1 MYRKLYL
8 PLDNSDHSVAASEVA
23 IRLAKSSGAEIIGS
37 HVYAARLH
45 DYRFKQMEYTL
56 PEEYQDEAEL
66 ERQRKIHDSLITSGL
81 QLISDSYLEA
91 TQKRCLEEGIQFT
104 PKTFDG
110 KNWEVLVQ
118 DINDSDYDLVLMG
131 ACGLG
136 QVKETQIG
144 TCVDRVV
151 RRAHRDTLVVRHR
164 EGREPFD
171 GPIVVAIDGS
181 PQSFA
186 GLRTALELGRALELP
201 VEAVSVYDPYL
212 HYVLFNG
219 IVGVLSEKASKVFRF
234 KEQEALHEEII
245 DTGLAMIYSSHLKVA
260 REVART
266 EGVELPITL
275 LDGKAFEQ
283 VLRYVR
289 EKDASLLVCGRI
301 GVHSDQGMDLG
312 GNTENLLR
320 LAPCSVLLSSRTYVP
335 PIDVRGAAS
344 VVWTPEAN
352 AVVERIPCSAQ
363 GLSRTAVLRWAM
375 ERGHSIISQDIV
387 TAALGDILP
396 PEASMAIGVPVP
408 QTDSSEHDLEV
419 HICRDCGYTARGVR
433 PVICPVCG
441 GAREQFSQVDRR
453 GLMEAAVEEG
463 GVTEELTFD
472 NRKIGWSNDARL
484 LLHQMPAGYLRRR
497 VKAKVEKVART
508 RRLTVVTRQVAA
520 PLIEPELGRSAHAQ
534 PHRTPL
540 EEQLPAVP
548 VEASPS
554 AGFDGATPE
563 SDEVDLALLTYAA
576 GGAGGQYI
584 PREAAP
590 TIARLRPREE
600 GTTPGFSSDPSQRR
614 PSSGEDAD
622 QLLVSAPLGESAKCP
637 FPGADAALRDAA
649 RREDAGS

>member
-8 PLDNSDHSVAASEVA
+8 PLDNSDHSQAAAELA
-23 IRLAKSSGAEIIGS
+23 IQLARHDGAEIVGC

-56 PEEYQDEAEL
+56 PEEYQDEVEL
-66 ERQRKIHDSLITSGL
+66 ERQRKIHDSLITNGL
-81 QLISDSYLEA
+81 QLISDSYLDT
-91 TQKRCLEEGIQFT
+91 TQKRCLEEGIRFT

-110 KNWEVLVQ
+110 KNWEVLVK
-118 DINDSDYDLVLMG
+118 DIQDSDYDLVLMG

-136 QVKETQIG
+136 QVKETQVG

-164 EGREPFD
+164 GEGQVE

-186 GLRTALELGRALELP
+186 GLRTALELGRALGRK

-260 REVART
+260 KEVARA
-266 EGVELPITL
+266 EGVDLPITL

-289 EKDASLLVCGRI
+289 EKDASILVVGRI
-301 GVHSDQGMDLG
+301 GVHSDEQMDIG

-335 PIDVRGAAS
+335 PIDVRGAAQ

-352 AVVERIPCSAQ
+352 SVIERIPCSAQ

-387 TAALGDILP
+387 SEALGDILP
-396 PEASMAIGVPVP
+396 PEAAAAIGVEG
-408 QTDSSEHDLEV
+408 SSGRGDEGELEV
-419 HICRDCGYTARGVR
+419 HVCRECGYTARGTR
-433 PVICPVCG
+433 PVACPVCQ
-441 GAREQFSQVDRR
+441 GAPEQFSRVDHQS
-453 GLMEAAVEEG
+453 LMEAAQHEG
-463 GVTEELTFD
+463 EVTDELTFD
-472 NRKIGWSNDARL
+472 NRKIGWSTEARN
-484 LLHQMPAGYLRRR
+484 LLHEMPAGYLRRR
-497 VKAKVEKVART
+497 IKAKVEKVART
-508 RRLTVVTRQVAA
+508 RRLAIVTLQVAEPVIA
-520 PLIEPELGRSAHAQ
+520 PELGRAANAQ

-540 EEQLPAVP
+540 EEGAGEEDPAGGQGFDPATSVEGPVDEALLTFAAGGRGGRYVP
-548 VEASPS
+548 REASP
-554 AGFDGATPE
+554 T
-563 SDEVDLALLTYAA
+563 V
-576 GGAGGQYI
+576 
-584 PREAAP
+584 
-590 TIARLRPREE
+590 ARLRPREE
-600 GTTPGFSSDPSQRR
+600 GTTPGYQQGSQAAE
-614 PSSGEDAD
+614 PAAGLPEPSGEDE
-622 QLLVSAPLGESAKCP
+622 PTGKCP
-637 FPGADAALRDAA
+637 FPHAAEQLRQAA
-649 RREDAGS
+649 GEPVESS

>member
-8 PLDNSDHSVAASEVA
+8 PLDNSDHSVAASQVA
-23 IRLAKSSGAEIIGS
+23 IRLAKASGAEIIGS

-66 ERQRKIHDSLITSGL
+66 ERQRKIHDSLITTGL
-81 QLISDSYLEA
+81 QLISDSYLDE
-91 TQKRCLEEGIQFT
+91 TQKRCLEQGIQFT

-110 KNWEVLVQ
+110 KNWEVLVK
-118 DINDSDYDLVLMG
+118 DINESDYDLVLMG

-164 EGREPFD
+164 EGREPFQ

-186 GLRTALELGRALELP
+186 GLRTALELGRMLDLP

-260 REVART
+260 RDVAKA
-266 EGVELPITL
+266 EGVDLPITL

-352 AVVERIPCSAQ
+352 SVIERIPCSAQ

-396 PEASMAIGVPVP
+396 PEASVAIGVPVP
-408 QTDSSEHDLEV
+408 ERNGAAVDFEV
-419 HICRDCGYTARGVR
+419 NVCRDCGYTARGVL
-433 PVICPVCG
+433 PVVCPVCG
-441 GAREQFSQVDRR
+441 GPPEQFSRVDHR
-453 GLMEAAVEEG
+453 GLMEAAADEG
-463 GVTEELTFD
+463 EVTEELTFD
-472 NRKIGWSNDARL
+472 NRKIGWSNDART
-484 LLHQMPAGYLRRR
+484 LLHEMPAGYLRRR
-497 VKAKVEKVART
+497 IKAKVEKVART
-508 RRLTVVTRQVAA
+508 RRLSVVTLQVAA
-520 PLIEPELGRSAHAQ
+520 PLIEPELGRSANAQ

-540 EEQLPAVP
+540 EGELAGVAAAA
-548 VEASPS
+548 EANS
-554 AGFDGATPE
+554 GFDGATPD
-563 SDEVDLALLTYAA
+563 SDDVDRALLTYAA
-576 GGAGGQYI
+576 GGAGGRYV
-584 PREAAP
+584 PREASP

-600 GTTPGFSSDPSQRR
+600 GTTPGFAVSPETAAEEAAEG
-614 PSSGEDAD
+614 PPESGAE
-622 QLLVSAPLGESAKCP
+622 LAKCP
-637 FPGADAALRDAA
+637 VLRRD
-649 RREDAGS
+649 EE

>member
-8 PLDNSDHSVAASEVA
+8 PLDNSDHANAAAEVA
-23 IRLAKSSGAEIIGS
+23 IRLARASGAEIVGC

-66 ERQRKIHDSLITSGL
+66 ERQRKIHDSLITTGL
-81 QLISDSYLEA
+81 GLISDSYLEA
-91 TQKRCLEEGIQFT
+91 AQRRCLEESIPFT

-110 KNWEVLVQ
+110 KNWEVLVR
-118 DINDSDYDLVLMG
+118 DIQESDYDLVLMG

-151 RRAHRDTLVVRHR
+151 RRAHRDTMVVRHQ
-164 EGREPFD
+164 EGRDPMS

-186 GLRTALELGRALELP
+186 GLRTALELGRLLDLE

-245 DTGLAMIYSSHLKVA
+245 DTGLAMIYQSHLKVA
-260 REVART
+260 REVARA

-301 GVHSDQGMDLG
+301 GVHSDQGMDIG
-312 GNTENLLR
+312 GNAENLLR

-352 AVVERIPCSAQ
+352 QVVDRIPCSAQ
-363 GLSRTAVLRWAM
+363 GLARTAVLRWAM
-375 ERGHSIISQDIV
+375 ERGHSIISQDLV
-387 TAALGDILP
+387 SQALGDILP
-396 PEASMAIGVPVP
+396 REASRAIGIEVDEAVAEA
-408 QTDSSEHDLEV
+408 SAGEV
-419 HICRDCGYTARGVR
+419 HVCRECGYTARGVR
-433 PVICPVCG
+433 PVACPVCG
-441 GAREQFSQVDRR
+441 SASERFAKVDHEELSRD
-453 GLMEAAVEEG
+453 AAEEG
-463 GVTEELTFD
+463 GVAEETTFD
-472 NRKIGWSNDARL
+472 NHKIGWSSEARG

-497 VKAKVEKVART
+497 IKAKVEKVART
-508 RRLTVVTRQVAA
+508 RRLQVVTLQVAA
-520 PLIEPELGRSAHAQ
+520 PVIEPEMGRSAHAQ

-540 EEQLPAVP
+540 ETETSVSD
-548 VEASPS
+548 ETE
-554 AGFDGATPE
+554 AGFEGDPLPE
-563 SDEVDLALLTYAA
+563 LEVDRALLTYAA
-576 GGAGGQYI
+576 GGPGGRYV
-584 PREAAP
+584 PREASP
-590 TIARLRPREE
+590 TVARLRPRDE
-600 GTTPGFSSDPSQRR
+600 GTTPGWKP
-614 PSSGEDAD
+614 PAEA
-622 QLLVSAPLGESAKCP
+622 GESAPKCP
-637 FPGADAALRDAA
+637 FHDDPELQDQVEEAFR
-649 RREDAGS
+649 S

>member
-66 ERQRKIHDSLITSGL
+66 ERQRKIHDSLITNGL
-81 QLISDSYLEA
+81 QLISDSYLDA
-91 TQKRCLEEGIQFT
+91 TQKRCAEEGIQFT

-110 KNWEVLVQ
+110 KNWEVLVK
-118 DINDSDYDLVLMG
+118 DINESDYDLVLMG

-164 EGREPFD
+164 EGREPLD
-171 GPIVVAIDGS
+171 GPIVVAVDGS

-260 REVART
+260 RDVAQA
-266 EGVELPITL
+266 EGVDLPITL

-352 AVVERIPCSAQ
+352 SVVERIPCSAQ

-387 TAALGDILP
+387 SAALGDILP
-396 PEASMAIGVPVP
+396 PEASAAIGIAVPVKSNAD
-408 QTDSSEHDLEV
+408 TDFEV
-419 HICRDCGYTARGVR
+419 HICRECGYTARGVQ
-433 PVICPVCG
+433 PVACPVCG
-441 GAREQFSQVDRR
+441 GDSDQFSRVDHRS
-453 GLMEAAVEEG
+453 LMEAAAQEGEVSEE
-463 GVTEELTFD
+463 VTFD
-472 NRKIGWSNDARL
+472 NHKIGWSTDARN
-484 LLHQMPAGYLRRR
+484 LLHEMPAGYLRRR
-497 VKAKVEKVART
+497 IKAKVEKVART
-508 RRLTVVTRQVAA
+508 RRLSVVTLQVAA
-520 PLIEPELGRSAHAQ
+520 PLIEPELGRSANAQ

-540 EEQLPAVP
+540 QGEPEL
-548 VEASPS
+548 EAAIPERDL
-554 AGFDGATPE
+554 GFEGADAE
-563 SDEVDLALLTYAA
+563 SDDVDRALLTYAA
-576 GGAGGQYI
+576 GGAGGRFI
-584 PREAAP
+584 PREASP
-590 TIARLRPREE
+590 TVARLRPREE
-600 GTTPGFSSDPSQRR
+600 GTTPGFSNPAGPTEVLTDEAALVPA
-614 PSSGEDAD
+614 DA
-622 QLLVSAPLGESAKCP
+622 APQAAKCP
-637 FPGADAALRDAA
+637 VPRGERA
-649 RREDAGS
+649 

>member
-8 PLDNSDHSVAASEVA
+8 PLDNSDHSTAAAEVA
-23 IRLAKSSGAEIIGS
+23 IKLAKASGAEVVGS

-56 PEEYQDEAEL
+56 PEEYQDEVEL
-66 ERQRKIHDSLITSGL
+66 ERQRKIHDSLITTGL
-81 QLISDSYLEA
+81 NLISDSYLQA
-91 TQKRCLEEGIQFT
+91 AQRRCLEEGVSFS

-118 DINDSDYDLVLMG
+118 DIEDSDYDLVLMG

-151 RRAHRDTLVVRHR
+151 RRAHRDTIVVRHR
-164 EGREPFD
+164 EGRDPLS

-186 GLRTALELGRALELP
+186 GLRSALEMGRALDLP

-219 IVGVLSEKASKVFRF
+219 IVGVLSDEASKVFRF

-260 REVART
+260 KEVARA
-266 EGVELPITL
+266 EGYDLPITL

-289 EKDASLLVCGRI
+289 ERDASLLVVGRI
-301 GVHSDQGMDLG
+301 GVHSDQGMDIG
-312 GNTENLLR
+312 GNSENLLR
-320 LAPCSVLLSSRTYVP
+320 LAPCSVMLSSRTYVP
-335 PIDVRGAAS
+335 PIDVQGAAS

-352 AVVERIPCSAQ
+352 EVLERIPCSAQ
-363 GLSRTAVLRWAM
+363 GLARTAVLRWAM
-375 ERGHSIISQDIV
+375 ERGNSIISQNLV

-396 PEASMAIGVPVP
+396 PEASAAIGIERQEAPRGDRSDVYV
-408 QTDSSEHDLEV
+408 
-419 HICRDCGYTARGVR
+419 CRECGYTAHGVR
-433 PVICPVCG
+433 PVACPVCG
-441 GAREQFSQVDRR
+441 GEQAQFARVDHESIER
-453 GLMEAAVEEG
+453 AALGEG
-463 GVTEELTFD
+463 DVTEELTFD
-472 NRKIGWSNDARL
+472 NRKIGWSLEARN
-484 LLHQMPAGYLRRR
+484 LLHEMPAGYLRRR
-497 VKAKVEKVART
+497 IKAKVEKVART
-508 RRLTVVTRQVAA
+508 RRVAVITLEVAA

-540 EEQLPAVP
+540 EADAVGFAEGMGFEEPDGDAGP
-548 VEASPS
+548 V
-554 AGFDGATPE
+554 DQ
-563 SDEVDLALLTYAA
+563 ALHQYAA
-576 GGAGGQYI
+576 GGPGGRYI
-584 PREAAP
+584 PREASP
-590 TIARLRPREE
+590 TVARLRPREE
-600 GTTPGFSSDPSQRR
+600 GTTPGGGCPVDHSTP
-614 PSSGEDAD
+614 PAK
-622 QLLVSAPLGESAKCP
+622 SAPAACP
-637 FPGADAALRDAA
+637 VHGNEEAAAALLRG
-649 RREDAGS
+649 AGAPD